1 MTPNECRESYR
12 ENMDAVGETIVLRRY
27 TGTGVG
33 RVPHDTNVRARV
45 AGYSELELVGGIQ
58 QGDRRLI
65 VLVEDLENAGFAMPV
80 TPNDKIVLRGTMIS
94 ILSIDDS
101 TRRIQGELIALEI
114 QARG

>member
-1 MTPNECRESYR
+1 MTPEEVRQSYSA
-12 ENMDAVGETIVLRRY
+12 NTDAVGETIVIRRY

-45 AGYSELELVGGIQ
+45 TGYDYRELVGTIQ

-65 VLVEDLENAGFAMPV
+65 VLVDDLIDAGFAVPV
-80 TPNDKIVLRGTMIS
+80 TPNDKVVLRGTMIS
-94 ILSIDDS
+94 IVTVDDS
-101 TRRIQGELIALEI
+101 TRRIQGELIAYEI